1 MHRRA
6 LHKERNT
13 KRHFGIVL
21 CISQAVRKIAAD
33 N

>member
-6 LHKERNT
+6 LHKEIKM

-21 CISQAVRKIAAD
+21 CISQALRKIAAD